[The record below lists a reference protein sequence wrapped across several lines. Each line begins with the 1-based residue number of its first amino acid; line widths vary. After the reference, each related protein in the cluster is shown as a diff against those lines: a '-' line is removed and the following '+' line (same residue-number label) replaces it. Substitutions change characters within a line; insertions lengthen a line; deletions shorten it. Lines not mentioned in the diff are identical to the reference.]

1 MPRDSNGVYSLPTG
15 YLAVSGEDILPEQ
28 HNAPLQDIATALTGS
43 LPRNGS
49 AAMTANFSMGGF
61 KVTNAA
67 NATDAADLITK
78 GQVDAA
84 VAGAVMPAGAVVSY
98 AGAAVPSGWLLC
110 NGQAVSRTA
119 YAALFAAV
127 GTVHGTGDGSTTFN
141 VPDLRGEFVRGL
153 DAGRGV
159 DAARTLGSAQAEDI
173 KSHTHAA
180 TSTVTDPGHTH
191 DIDTR
196 GAITFGSAGA
206 LIEAFAAVGVSSAP
220 ASRTT
225 LSRTT
230 GITASTTITATG
242 GTETRPRNVAL
253 NYIIKT

>member
-49 AAMTANFSMGGF
+49 AAMTANLPMGGF
-61 KVTNAA
+61 KVTGLAT
-67 NATDAADLITK
+67 ATDATDATTK
-78 GQVDAA
+78 AQMDAA
-84 VAGAVMPAGAVVSY
+84 VAAASIAPGIVSPY
-98 AGAAVPSGWLLC
+98 AGSSAPSGWLLC
-110 NGQAVSRTA
+110 NGQAVSRTT
-119 YAALFAAV
+119 YAALFAVIA
-127 GTVHGTGDGSTTFN
+127 TTYGTGDGSTTFN
-141 VPDLRGEFVRGL
+141 IPDLRGEFIRGL

-159 DAARTLGSAQAEDI
+159 DAARTLGSAQAEGL

-196 GAITFGSAGA
+196 GAITFGASGA
-206 LIEAFAAVGVSSAP
+206 LIEAFAAVNVNSAP